1 MHKNL
6 QEMEIGR
13 FKFLQR
19 KIKVRASDWKGPF
32 YERKREESQD
42 CVVMCTFFDKYCCD
56 VYLILLFWLVEEI
69 CEEKKM
75 QNKFGGVPPRKR
87 KKWVWSSNL

>member
-6 QEMEIGR
+6 QEMEMGR
-13 FKFLQR
+13 FKFCRERSKCALQIEKNPFMR
-19 KIKVRASDWKGPF
+19 EREREITGLCSDAYFF
-32 YERKREESQD
+32 Y
-42 CVVMCTFFDKYCCD
+42 KYCCD

-69 CEEKKM
+69 REEKKM

-87 KKWVWSSNL
+87 KK

>member
-1 MHKNL
+1 
-6 QEMEIGR
+6 
-13 FKFLQR
+13 
-19 KIKVRASDWKGPF
+19 
-32 YERKREESQD
+32 
-42 CVVMCTFFDKYCCD
+42 MCTFFDKYCCD

-87 KKWVWSSNL
+87 KK